1 MKNKLL
7 LSSALVS
14 GLMVGA
20 TVANAQTS
28 ITGDLAVAYRA
39 LSFTSGGLNSRQGIG
54 RESQLNVQ
62 NKGKLNNGMDYAAGF
77 SLEFDGQNITSS
89 RGFSS
94 ANANGLSGDTRNTEA
109 ASISNENVYFD
120 LIAGSTTFT
129 IGVDHV
135 QNSTSATAPQIVD
148 VYDHVALALGGYATN
163 QLGAK
168 TKEYAHVGIV
178 QAIPGTG
185 LTASLIYAPQGGE
198 FGHNDQE
205 VSSLGQRNPSYEL
218 GIAGSDIGGVKG
230 LSARY
235 FYNKEKAQNTPTA
248 SENVTDLK
256 GKTYGIAYN
265 FGTVA
270 IGFDRMET
278 NRTAGTVTTEV
289 EVQSNRYGVTY
300 AVNKELSVGL
310 VYVKS
315 DVGSGQVGAS
325 DEKIKSVQVGYNL
338 GPVALTADYSK
349 ITNIAG
355 RSLDTDPFKPQDG
368 KQGQIRLSTKF

>member
-14 GLMVGA
+14 GIMVGA
-20 TVANAQTS
+20 PVANAQTT
-28 ITGDLAVAYRA
+28 ITGDLSVAYRA
-39 LSFTSGGLNSRQGIG
+39 LSFSGNGLASRQGIG
-54 RESQLNVQ
+54 RESQLNIQ

-77 SLEFDGQNITSS
+77 SLEFDGQDLTGT

-94 ANANGLSGDTRNTEA
+94 ANANGLSGDTRNVEA
-109 ASISNENVYFD
+109 ASISNENLYFD

-135 QNSTSATAPQIVD
+135 QNSTSAVAPQIVD
-148 VYDHVALALGGYATN
+148 IYDQAAVAMGGYATN

-185 LTASLIYAPQGGE
+185 LTASAIYAPQGGE
-198 FGHNDQE
+198 FGHNDQQ
-205 VSSLGQRNPSYEL
+205 VAIGGQRNPSYEV

-235 FYNKEKAQNTPTA
+235 FWNKEKGTDTA
-248 SENVTDLK
+248 VAALSDLK
-256 GKTYGIAYN
+256 GKAYGIAYN

-278 NRTAGTVTTEV
+278 NRTAGTTSND
-289 EVQSNRYGVTY
+289 VQLESNRYGVTY

-310 VYVKS
+310 AYAKT
-315 DVGSGQVGAS
+315 DIGSGQAGAS

-355 RSLDTDPFKPQDG
+355 RSNDSDPFKPQDG
-368 KQGQIRLSTKF
+368 KQGQVRLSTKF

>member
-39 LSFTSGGLNSRQGIG
+39 LSFTGGGLNSRQGIG

-77 SLEFDGQNITSS
+77 SLEFDGQDIIGT

-94 ANANGLSGDTRNTEA
+94 ANANSTSGDTRNVEA
-109 ASISNENVYFD
+109 ASISNENLYFD

-135 QNSTSATAPQIVD
+135 QNSTTAVAPQIVD
-148 VYDHVALALGGYATN
+148 VYDHVAVALGGYATN

-185 LTASLIYAPQGGE
+185 LTASAIYAPQGGE
-198 FGHNDQE
+198 FGHNDQQ
-205 VSSLGQRNPSYEL
+205 VTIGGQRNPSYEL
-218 GIAGSDIGGVKG
+218 GIAGADIGGVKG

-235 FYNKEKAQNTPTA
+235 FYNKEKATLGATA
-248 SENVTDLK
+248 VTDLK
-256 GKTYGIAYN
+256 GKAYGVAYN

-270 IGFDRMET
+270 VGFDRMET
-278 NRTAGTVTTEV
+278 NRTAGTTTNDV
-289 EVQSNRYGVTY
+289 EVQSNRYAATY

-315 DVGSGQVGAS
+315 DIGAGQPGAS

-349 ITNIAG
+349 ITNLAG
-355 RSLDTDPFKPQDG
+355 RSTDDSTGLSPQDG

>member
-39 LSFTSGGLNSRQGIG
+39 LSFTGGGLNSRQGIG

-77 SLEFDGQNITSS
+77 SLEFDGQNINST

-109 ASISNENVYFD
+109 ASISNENLYFD

-135 QNSTSATAPQIVD
+135 QNSTSAVAPQIVD
-148 VYDHVALALGGYATN
+148 VYDHASVALGAYATN

-205 VSSLGQRNPSYEL
+205 VSTGSQRNPSYEL

-235 FYNKEKAQNTPTA
+235 FYNKEKATPGGDGVA
-248 SENVTDLK
+248 AVTDLK
-256 GKTYGIAYN
+256 GKAYGVAYN

-278 NRTAGTVTTEV
+278 NRTAGTVTTDV
-289 EVQSNRYGVTY
+289 EIQSNRYGVTY

-315 DVGSGQVGAS
+315 DIGSGQVGAS

-355 RSLDTDPFKPQDG
+355 RSTDSDPFKPQDG
-368 KQGQIRLSTKF
+368 KQGQVRLSTKF

>member
-39 LSFTSGGLNSRQGIG
+39 LTFTGGGLNSRQGIG
-54 RESQLNVQ
+54 RESQLNIQ

-77 SLEFDGQNITSS
+77 SLEFDGQDIVST

-94 ANANGLSGDTRNTEA
+94 ANANGLLGDTRNTEA

-120 LIAGSTTFT
+120 LISGSTTFT

-135 QNSTSATAPQIVD
+135 QNSTSAVAPQIVD
-148 VYDHVALALGGYATN
+148 VYDQVAVALGAYATN

-185 LTASLIYAPQGGE
+185 LTASGIYAPQGGQ
-198 FGHNDQE
+198 FGHNDQQ
-205 VSSLGQRNPSYEL
+205 VSTASQRNPSYEL

-235 FYNKEKAQNTPTA
+235 FYNKEKASPNGDGA
-248 SENVTDLK
+248 AAVTDLK
-256 GKTYGIAYN
+256 GKAYGIGYN
-265 FGTVA
+265 LGVVA

-278 NRTAGTVTTEV
+278 NRTAGTTTTDV
-289 EVQSNRYGVTY
+289 ELQTNRYGVTY
-300 AVNKELSVGL
+300 SVNKELSVGL
-310 VYVKS
+310 AYAKT
-315 DVGSGQVGAS
+315 DIGTGQPGSS

-355 RSLDTDPFKPQDG
+355 RVTDSDKSPQDG

>member
-28 ITGDLAVAYRA
+28 ITGDLVVAYRA
-39 LSFTSGGLNSRQGIG
+39 LSFTGGGLNSRQGIG
-54 RESQLNVQ
+54 RESQLNIQ

-77 SLEFDGQNITSS
+77 SLEFDGQSLPGT

-94 ANANGLSGDTRNTEA
+94 ANAQSKDGEA
-109 ASISNENVYFD
+109 RVAEGPSISNENLYFD
-120 LIAGSTTFT
+120 LISGSTTFT

-135 QNSTSATAPQIVD
+135 QNSTTPVAPQIVD
-148 VYDHVALALGGYATN
+148 IYDQVTVAMGAYATN

-178 QAIPGTG
+178 QAIPGSG
-185 LTASLIYAPQGGE
+185 LTASAIYAPQGGT
-198 FGHNDQE
+198 FGDTDQTVAALTE
-205 VSSLGQRNPSYEL
+205 RNPSYEI
-218 GIAGSDIGGVKG
+218 GIVGVNLAGVKG
-230 LSARY
+230 LSARA
-235 FYNKEKAQNTPTA
+235 FQNKEKATTGVGQ
-248 SENVTDLK
+248 TDLK
-256 GKTYGIAYN
+256 GKVYGIAYN

-270 IGFDRMET
+270 VGMDRMQT
-278 NRTAGTVTTEV
+278 NRTAGTTATEV
-289 EVQSNRYGVTY
+289 DLKSNRYGVTY
-300 AVNKELSVGL
+300 AVNKDLSVGFAMA
-310 VYVKS
+310 KT
-315 DVGSGQVGAS
+315 DIGAGQAGAS
-325 DEKIKSVQVGYNL
+325 DEKVQSVQVGYNL

-349 ITNIAG
+349 ISNIAG
-355 RSLDTDPFKPQDG
+355 RTVDTDQFKPQDG

>member
-94 ANANGLSGDTRNTEA
+94 ANANGLSGDTRNAEA

-163 QLGAK
+163 QLGAR

-205 VSSLGQRNPSYEL
+205 VSSNGQRNPSYEL

-256 GKTYGIAYN
+256 GKSYGIAYN

-289 EVQSNRYGVTY
+289 EVQMNRYGVTY

-355 RSLDTDPFKPQDG
+355 RSLDNDPFKPQYG